1 MKKLLFLLVCTLLL
15 LAASAAPAAA
25 VTFGQADNGAH
36 PNVGLVV
43 VGYWEDGTYVRS
55 FMGSGTLV
63 APGAFL
69 TAGHVAD
76 AITAYG
82 MDFLGVSFE
91 ERLADVN
98 TSNLLTGTMILHPN
112 YRWGTYDKCDLAVV
126 LLDPA
131 ETAGL
136 TPAELPSAG
145 LLDAMAKAKQLR
157 GQAFTC
163 VGYGLT
169 ERTHDTTGPPV
180 FGGYDDVRRRYV
192 TSGFHSLTPAWIHMS
207 QNPAL
212 GDGGSSYGDSGGPN
226 FLGTSNVV
234 VAVTSWGDMPCRNL
248 AVNYRLDTPSA
259 RGFLG
264 DYMPLP

>member
-1 MKKLLFLLVCTLLL
+1 MKKLLFLLCCALLL
-15 LAASAAPAAA
+15 LLASAAPAAA
-25 VTFGQADNGAH
+25 ITYGQEDDGAH

-43 VGYWEDGTYVRS
+43 VGYWQDETYVQDY
-55 FMGSGTLV
+55 MGSGTLV
-63 APGAFL
+63 APGVFL

-76 AITAYG
+76 AITSYG

-98 TSNLLTGTMILHPN
+98 KSNLLTGTMILHPN

-126 LLDPA
+126 RLNPDD
-131 ETAGL
+131 TAGI
-136 TPAELPSAG
+136 TPAKLPKAG
-145 LLDAMAKAKQLR
+145 LLGTMAAKKQLR
-157 GQAFTC
+157 RQTFTC

-169 ERTHDTTGPPV
+169 ERTHEATGPPV

-226 FLGTSNVV
+226 FLGSSNVV

-259 RGFLG
+259 RGFLD

>member
-15 LAASAAPAAA
+15 LAGSAAPAAA

-63 APGAFL
+63 APGVFL

-91 ERLADVN
+91 ERFDPAD
-98 TSNLLTGTMILHPN
+98 TSSVLTGQMIIHPD
-112 YRWGTYDKCDLAVV
+112 YRWNTYDRCDLAVV

-145 LLDAMAKAKQLR
+145 LLDTMATAKQLR

-180 FGGYDDVRRRYV
+180 FGGYDDVRRRFV
-192 TSGFHSLTPAWIHMS
+192 TSGYYSLTKAWIHMS

-212 GDGGSSYGDSGGPN
+212 GVGGSSYGDSGGPN

-259 RGFLG
+259 RGFLV